1 MQVGIEIKC
10 MHTSFGGH
18 DLSSFRDIAT
28 FKNGQISL
36 LGMDYSPWSLKN
48 LINRNRFK
56 KFMQVGVD
64 ITCMHINF
72 DGWSLSSFGD
82 EISLWSIKVEK
93 FNQSKSAKKIMQ
105 VGVNV
110 TCMCI
115 SFGGCGL
122 SGFRDIAT
130 FQKRPNFPFGAWTLK
145 NLIDQNRLKKFTK
158 VGIDVKCMHTDFGGR
173 GLSGFRDKIS
183 LWSIKVEKFNLSKS
197 AQKIHASRDRYQ
209 VHAHQF
215 WWALSLRF

>member
-1 MQVGIEIKC
+1 

-18 DLSSFRDIAT
+18 GLSGFRDIAT

-64 ITCMHINF
+64 ITCMHTNF

-93 FNQSKSAKKIMQ
+93 FNQLKSAKKIMQ
-105 VGVNV
+105 VGGQ
-110 TCMCI
+110 C
-115 SFGGCGL
+115 
-122 SGFRDIAT
+122 
-130 FQKRPNFPFGAWTLK
+130 
-145 NLIDQNRLKKFTK
+145 
-158 VGIDVKCMHTDFGGR
+158 H
-173 GLSGFRDKIS
+173 
-183 LWSIKVEKFNLSKS
+183 
-197 AQKIHASRDRYQ
+197 
-209 VHAHQF
+209 VHVHQF
-215 WWALSLRF
+215 WWVWSLRFQRYCYLSKTAKFPIGAWTIVHGHRKI

>member
-1 MQVGIEIKC
+1 MQVGIDVKC
-10 MHTSFGGH
+10 MHTDFGGH
-18 DLSSFRDIAT
+18 DLSGFRDIAT

-64 ITCMHINF
+64 ITCMHTNF

-93 FNQSKSAKKIMQ
+93 FNQSKLAKKIMQ

-122 SGFRDIAT
+122 SGFKDIAT
-130 FQKRPNFPFGAWTLK
+130 FQKRPNFPSG
-145 NLIDQNRLKKFTK
+145 
-158 VGIDVKCMHTDFGGR
+158 H
-173 GLSGFRDKIS
+173 GL
-183 LWSIKVEKFNLSKS
+183 
-197 AQKIHASRDRYQ
+197 
-209 VHAHQF
+209 
-215 WWALSLRF
+215 

>member
-1 MQVGIEIKC
+1 MQVGIDVKC

-18 DLSSFRDIAT
+18 DLSGFRDIAT

-36 LGMDYSPWSLKN
+36 LGHGYSPWSLKN
-48 LINRNRFK
+48 LINQNRFK

-64 ITCMHINF
+64 ITCMHTNF

-93 FNQSKSAKKIMQ
+93 FNQPKSAKKIMQ

-110 TCMCI
+110 TCMYI

-122 SGFRDIAT
+122 SSFRDIAT
-130 FQKRPNFPFGAWTLK
+130 FQKRPNFPFGAWT
-145 NLIDQNRLKKFTK
+145 IVHGHR
-158 VGIDVKCMHTDFGGR
+158 
-173 GLSGFRDKIS
+173 KI
-183 LWSIKVEKFNLSKS
+183 
-197 AQKIHASRDRYQ
+197 
-209 VHAHQF
+209 
-215 WWALSLRF
+215 

>member
-1 MQVGIEIKC
+1 MQVGIDVKC

-18 DLSSFRDIAT
+18 GLSGFRDIAT
-28 FKNGQISL
+28 FQKRPNFPFGAWTI
-36 LGMDYSPWSLKN
+36 YSPWSLKN

-64 ITCMHINF
+64 ITCMHTNF

-110 TCMCI
+110 TCMYI

-130 FQKRPNFPFGAWTLK
+130 FQKRPNFPFGAWT
-145 NLIDQNRLKKFTK
+145 IVHGHR
-158 VGIDVKCMHTDFGGR
+158 
-173 GLSGFRDKIS
+173 KI
-183 LWSIKVEKFNLSKS
+183 
-197 AQKIHASRDRYQ
+197 
-209 VHAHQF
+209 
-215 WWALSLRF
+215 